1 MKKVLLHSRSN
12 FSRYEMPL
20 YIKSM
25 CIYKKGFLR
34 EANYI
39 RSEIWAA
46 KINLLKAKKVFK
58 K

>member
-1 MKKVLLHSRSN
+1 MKKVWLQSRSN
-12 FSRYEMPL
+12 FSLSEMPL

-25 CIYKKGFLR
+25 CTYTKSFLR

-39 RSEIWAA
+39 RSEIWTE
-46 KINLLKAKKVFK
+46 KIDSFKVKKVFK